1 MAIPIFNASSVL
13 LNQNPGTLPNV
24 SRALLNW
31 FQPLNF
37 VTIVKTVVNFAVVE
51 TLTTVN
57 FLGVRQPF
65 TPQMLLMKPEGER
78 QWKWETIHAL
88 PGLILSPDDIIT
100 FLGVNYRVMQK
111 LDWKEY
117 GFVEYHIVQDYT
129 G

>member
-117 GFVEYHIVQDYT
+117 GYVQYDIVQDYT